1 MARIKIKQEFRLQL
15 SEKLMD
21 LGNLVAAALIIG
33 QFISDR
39 EFSVTLFIIGMIL
52 AIILYLASYIVSF

>member
-1 MARIKIKQEFRLQL
+1 MRFSAKFRSRL